1 MKKLIPIV
9 IAVLAM
15 IAVPAKAVTCPT
27 GVSLSAGGYVNANGT
42 GNGFSCTIGNLTFSN
57 FSFTSSASGNSQ
69 ALPASG
75 VTVTDLPN
83 SSFPGVPDGFLF
95 TEALGA
101 NSTTGTVGLQ
111 SSSDITIF
119 YTVTSNGATI
129 TDLELGFNGA
139 FTGTGFAEVT
149 ESFCLNS
156 STTFGCSN
164 ANAGLIQ
171 VTNPPPVFNTSTTF
185 APVTML
191 SVEKD
196 VQVNSGSG
204 AGTANISS
212 VNNNFSQI
220 SVPESASLTLLGL
233 GLLGVALAKRSKLG
247 QLSL

>member
-15 IAVPAKAVTCPT
+15 IAVPTKAVTCPT
-27 GVSLSAGGYVNANGT
+27 GVSLSGGGYVNANGT
-42 GNGFSCTIGNLTFSN
+42 GNGFTCTIGNLTFSN
-57 FSFTSSASGNSQ
+57 FSFTSSAAGNSQ
-69 ALPASG
+69 ALTPAG

-101 NSTTGTVGLQ
+101 NSNGGIP
-111 SSSDITIF
+111 SNSDMTIF
-119 YTVTSNGATI
+119 YTVTSNAATI

-156 STTFGCSN
+156 ATVLGCSS
-164 ANAGLIQ
+164 ANSGMIQ
-171 VTNPPPVFNTSTTF
+171 VTNPPPVFNTQTTF
-185 APVTML
+185 AAVTTL

-204 AGTANISS
+204 SGTANISS
-212 VNNNFSQI
+212 VNNNFSQT
-220 SVPESASLTLLGL
+220 VPESASLTLLGL

>member
-15 IAVPAKAVTCPT
+15 IAVPTKAVTCPT
-27 GVSLSAGGYVNANGT
+27 GVSLSGGGYTNANGT
-42 GNGFSCTIGNLTFSN
+42 SNGFSCTIGTLTFSN

-69 ALPASG
+69 ALTAAG

-101 NSTTGTVGLQ
+101 NSTNGIQ
-111 SSSDITIF
+111 SSSDMTIF
-119 YTVTSNGATI
+119 YTVSGPGI
-129 TDLELGFNGA
+129 DDLELGFNGA
-139 FTGTGFAEVT
+139 FSGTGFAEVT
-149 ESFCLNS
+149 EQFCLNAA
-156 STTFGCSN
+156 TVLNCAAG
-164 ANAGLIQ
+164 NAGVIQ
-171 VTNPPPVFNTSTTF
+171 VTNPPASFNTSTTF
-185 APVTML
+185 APVTMV
-191 SVEKD
+191 SVSKD
-196 VQVNSGSG
+196 IQVNSGSG
-204 AGTANISS
+204 TGTANISS
-212 VNNNFSQI
+212 VNNNFSQV